1 MGGLFGINYLAN
13 LILNSLTNAITSTT
27 FVTSTSTITAAT
39 IVSCYHTTLF
49 ATSTVA
55 CRRKRN
61 MYANLLVGDKEYG
74 YVSDKLRRE
83 STKYVDI
90 FNDLFSILWAYYLD
104 ILSWTTIETF
114 PNEASHVELGRL
126 LVSSLNEESNKLIAA
141 PVRKQSEPSINR
153 YLRENRKGQQR
164 SISLVTS
171 TITTYSLYVTS
182 STKTVSTT
190 FAAAGVLSCVPSGFT
205 LCPAVG

>member
-1 MGGLFGINYLAN
+1 MGL
-13 LILNSLTNAITSTT
+13 
-27 FVTSTSTITAAT
+27 
-39 IVSCYHTTLF
+39 
-49 ATSTVA
+49 
-55 CRRKRN
+55 
-61 MYANLLVGDKEYG
+61 
-74 YVSDKLRRE
+74 
-83 STKYVDI
+83 
-90 FNDLFSILWAYYLD
+90 YYLD

-114 PNEASHVELGRL
+114 PKEASHVELGRL

-153 YLRENRKGQQR
+153 YLRENRKGQQQR

-205 LCPAVG
+205 LCPAAGR